1 MTQATINQER
11 IEQES
16 NKGEVKN
23 MNTIKVTL
31 GADGTLLAESQG
43 EKVSIFDTKLPRRFS
58 TITGGNPLLFEGAKV
73 MGAFF
78 KAVTGAQQCS
88 NQLADYKEKAQDF
101 TYDGG
106 ESDLVFETLSQL
118 IEEATATMQEVEDML
133 ATLYEPDEEV
143 SLTPTQLEYLRNSQ
157 LARDVLAVN
166 MKTGIHKGI
175 IIPGDDV
182 KEIVATLDDL
192 RETLG
197 SIEVIV
203 YPLEDY
209 DDEEDWEDDDYED
222 DWNDWEEDYDEE
234 DYDGEPM
241 DFDDEEE
248 SDGDCQSAPCGG
260 EEEKEESPEAPS
272 PDVEVKQFDSLSDVL
287 RYIGSMM

>member
-11 IEQES
+11 IEQKS

-175 IIPGDDV
+175 IIPGNDV
-182 KEIVATLDDL
+182 KEIVDTLDNL

-203 YPLEDY
+203 YPVEDY

-222 DWNDWEEDYDEE
+222 DWDDWEEDYDEE

-248 SDGDCQSAPCGG
+248 SGGDCQGASCECEED
-260 EEEKEESPEAPS
+260 EEEAPETPG
-272 PDVEVKQFDSLSDVL
+272 PDVKVEQFDNLDNFL
-287 RYIGSMM
+287 RYILRL